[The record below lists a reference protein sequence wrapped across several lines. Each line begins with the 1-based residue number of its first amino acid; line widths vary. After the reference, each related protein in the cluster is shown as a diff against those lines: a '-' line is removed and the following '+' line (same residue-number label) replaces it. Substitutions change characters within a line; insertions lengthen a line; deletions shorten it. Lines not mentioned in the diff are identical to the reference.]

1 LFRVVA
7 SRPATLQAVKTNENK
22 RGGPV
27 SARQRAKELL
37 KDAFPSTWVRW
48 HLFRGPKSSEQELNF
63 LDRIVP
69 DGAVTVDVGANCG
82 LYTRKLSRLSSK
94 VHAFEPSPKMAELLR
109 RTSAP
114 NVSVHE
120 IALSDQSGNAD
131 LFIPWDHDALVYGLA
146 SLEPRQVSSG
156 QGVVSTRVPMN
167 RLDAIVREGVAFVKI
182 DVEGHELNVLNGAIE
197 LLEHSQPVFLVEAED
212 RHREQATRLL
222 FEFFGQRSY
231 RGYFIRN
238 GCAYPIQEFRV
249 EELQDETVLL
259 PDGGRRNGKSYVNN
273 FFFFPRHMDGEAILS
288 R

>member
-1 LFRVVA
+1 M
-7 SRPATLQAVKTNENK
+7 ST
-22 RGGPV
+22 
-27 SARQRAKELL
+27 RQRAKELL
-37 KDAFPSTWVRW
+37 KEAFPSMWLRW
-48 HLFRGPKSSEQELNF
+48 HMFRWPRSSEQELNF

-94 VHAFEPSPKMAELLR
+94 VHAFEPSHKMAELLR

-131 LFIPWDHDALVYGLA
+131 LFTPRDRDALVYGLA
-146 SLEPRQVSSG
+146 SLEPRQVSSD
-156 QGVVSTRVPMN
+156 QAVVSTKVPTD
-167 RLDAIVREGVAFVKI
+167 RLDAIVQEGVAFVKI

-212 RHREQATRLL
+212 RHREQATRSL

-259 PDGGRRNGKSYVNN
+259 PDGGRRSGKSYINN

-288 R
+288 RAK